1 MRRDAGIAEEEE
13 ENAVTYGLRPV
24 VADEEATLER
34 GSSRGKKKRTLT
46 QAPAEEAPA
55 EGGREREKRRLR
67 EDYEVAAQR
76 LLDVTNEFAIRTSL
90 PP

>member
-1 MRRDAGIAEEEE
+1 MRRDGGIAEEEE
-13 ENAVTYGLRPV
+13 NAVIHGLQPV
-24 VADEEATLER
+24 NADEEATLEH
-34 GSSRGKKKRTLT
+34 GSSRGKKKRTLA
-46 QAPAEEAPA
+46 QAQA
-55 EGGREREKRRLR
+55 EGAQAEGDREREKRRLR